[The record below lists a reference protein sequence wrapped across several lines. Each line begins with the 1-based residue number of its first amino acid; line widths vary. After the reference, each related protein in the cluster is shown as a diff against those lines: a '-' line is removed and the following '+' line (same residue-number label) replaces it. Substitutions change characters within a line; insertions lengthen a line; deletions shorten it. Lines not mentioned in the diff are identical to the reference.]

1 MPQGMVSTPIP
12 PSPVPRSPMS
22 DISQTPSIT
31 GAAPRIPVPAGVTP
45 QFPVK

>member
-1 MPQGMVSTPIP
+1 MTKGTVSTPIP

-31 GAAPRIPVPAGVTP
+31 GAAPRIPLPPGTVAPFT
-45 QFPVK
+45 K